1 MDKKVCY
8 IAGPYSNSDRLQI
21 EQNIL
26 DAKRAMRDVIGVG
39 MIPLAPTLNSARFD
53 WYMPALP
60 VEYWYE
66 ATLELLKRCDAI
78 WMFGDWRNSKGATA
92 EWEWAKA
99 NGLRVFPEGG

>member
-1 MDKKVCY
+1 MAKICY
-8 IAGPYSNSDRLQI
+8 VAGPYSNDDALEI

-26 DAKRAMRDVIGVG
+26 DAKKAACEVILAG

-53 WYMPALP
+53 WYMPEVP
-60 VEYWYE
+60 VGWWYD

-78 WMFGDWRNSKGATA
+78 WMFGDWQNSKGAVA
-92 EWEWAKA
+92 EHEWAKA